1 MISSNPKH
9 TALGREIVADVRQGL
24 ENLGLSLVFLLR
36 CLYKSVSP
44 PWQLNALAKQIE
56 FVGFRSLS
64 VILVAGAFVGMV
76 VALQFHATLVRF
88 GSVSL
93 MGSAVGL
100 SLIRELGPVITALI
114 ITGRAGSAICAEI
127 GIMRNDNQIDA
138 LESMAIDP
146 QRYLIAPRLLA
157 FVICGPLL
165 TAIFITIG
173 IFGGCFVSVVV
184 FDLNQAAY
192 FQSMANA
199 VNVFDLQMGLVKA
212 LVFSLLIVWL
222 CTASAFL
229 MHERSN
235 PLFGAEGI
243 SRITTSAVVFSSIVG
258 LFADYI
264 VSALMI

>member
-1 MISSNPKH
+1 MISSNSKH
-9 TALGREIVADVRQGL
+9 TTIAREILTELRHGL
-24 ENLGLSLVFLLR
+24 ENLGLSLVFLIQ
-36 CLYKSVSP
+36 CLYKSISP
-44 PWQLNALAKQIE
+44 PWQFQALLKQIE
-56 FVGFRSLS
+56 FVGYRSLS

-146 QRYLIAPRLLA
+146 QRYLIVPRLMA
-157 FVICGPLL
+157 FLISGPLL
-165 TAIFITIG
+165 TAIFITVG
-173 IFGGCFVSVVV
+173 IFGGAFVSVVV

-199 VNVFDLQMGLVKA
+199 VNAFDLQMGLVKA
-212 LVFSLLIVWL
+212 FVFSLVIVWL

-243 SRITTSAVVFSSIVG
+243 STITTSAVVLSSIVI